1 MFFTGY
7 RDPEVWAE
15 LGLIGDSLSFTTD
28 ETVTKLG
35 IGYIKSRG
43 VECAMDTAVRF
54 ALLNAGENGE
64 INAKQMLNQHTR
76 LAALIEAGLV
86 ADGWYEDNDN
96 KKQQGWVFHEDGI
109 RLYWNH
115 VSSRWSHDNSHFG
128 GHLLGTKELWQYD
141 KGWSGRS
148 WVLRDNGETGR
159 RDYKKLWE
167 SEDGFYP
174 LPLQGNE
181 RTAVNM
187 LEDKEV
193 LKCINKSL
201 NRMTK
206 SGKAIQVTQGRGR
219 TFRWNKWG
227 WLDEYRQKHLV
238 TMAKQRKLGDV
249 VNEWEFTKGRVTN
262 MYGVEICDHEWH
274 PVSPVSYFTV
284 EQMIPSIEEDR
295 YGSYDHDANRWV
307 PSIDIQWRNARL
319 PYFFMNEGEAQ
330 AVVDEL
336 NSHSYPR
343 KGMGIRSNGEL
354 LTPTHN
360 VVEVSAPMVVRGD
373 AVIEDYMQPDEMFK
387 RIQLSAP
394 DIAEELNALLMY
406 EINKQYGSIT
416 EKEE

>member
-1 MFFTGY
+1 MYFTGY
-7 RDPEVWAE
+7 RDPVVWAE

-35 IGYIKSRG
+35 IGYIKSRD

-64 INAKQMLNQHTR
+64 INAKQMLNQYTR
-76 LAALIEAGLV
+76 LAALIECGLA
-86 ADGWYEDNDN
+86 ADGWYLDNEE
-96 KKQQGWVFHEDGI
+96 KKQRGWVFHEDGI
-109 RLYWNH
+109 RLHWNRI
-115 VSSRWSHDNSHFG
+115 SSRWSHDDTHFSAG
-128 GHLLGTKELWQYD
+128 YLGATELWQYD
-141 KGWSGRS
+141 KGWDGRS
-148 WVLRDNGETGR
+148 WTLRDYGEENR
-159 RDYKKLWE
+159 RDYNKLWE

-206 SGKAIQVTQGRGR
+206 SGKAIQVTKGRGR

-249 VNEWEFTKGRVTN
+249 VNGWEFTKGKVSKVF
-262 MYGVEICDHEWH
+262 GVEICDHEWH

-284 EQMIPSIEEDR
+284 EQRVPSITQDR
-295 YGSYDHDANRWV
+295 YGEYDHNEQRW
-307 PSIDIQWRNARL
+307 ITTINIGWNTTHL

-330 AVVDEL
+330 EITDEL

-343 KGMGIRSNGEL
+343 KGMGIRFNGEL
-354 LTPTHN
+354 LTPTHK
-360 VVEVSAPMVVRGD
+360 VVEVSAPMEVRGD

-394 DIAEELNALLMY
+394 DIAEGLNALLNY
-406 EINKQYGSIT
+406 KINKQYGSIT

>member
-1 MFFTGY
+1 MHFTGY

-15 LGLIGDSLSFTTD
+15 LGVVGESLSFTTD

-35 IGYIKSRG
+35 IGYIKNCS

-54 ALLNAGENGE
+54 TLLNAGENGE

-76 LAALIEAGLV
+76 LAALIETGLV
-86 ADGWYEDNDN
+86 ADGWYMDNDDE
-96 KKQQGWVFHEDGI
+96 KQKGWVFHEDGI
-109 RLYWNH
+109 RLHWNRI
-115 VSSRWSHDNSHFG
+115 SSRWSHDNSHFG
-128 GHLLGTKELWQYD
+128 GHMIGATELWQYD
-141 KGWSGRS
+141 TGWSGRS
-148 WVLRDNGETGR
+148 WTLRGDGASFR

-174 LPLQGNE
+174 IPLVGNE

-206 SGKAIQVTQGRGR
+206 SGKAVQVTQGRGR

-227 WLDEYRQKHLV
+227 WLDDYRQKHLV

-249 VNEWEFTKGRVTN
+249 VNGWEFTKGKVTN

-284 EQMIPSIEEDR
+284 EQTIPSISQDR
-295 YGSYDHDANRWV
+295 YGRYDHDTNRWV
-307 PSIDIQWRNARL
+307 PTLNIQWLNARL
-319 PYFFMNEGEAQ
+319 PYFFMDEGEAQ
-330 AVVDEL
+330 EIVDEL

-343 KGMGIRSNGEL
+343 KGMGIRFNGEL
-354 LTPTHN
+354 LTPTHE
-360 VVEVSAPMVVRGD
+360 VVEVSAPMIVRGD
-373 AVIEDYMQPDEMFK
+373 AVIEDYMHPEEMYK
-387 RIQLSAP
+387 RIQLSSP
-394 DIAEELNALLMY
+394 DISKELNALLKNT
-406 EINKQYGSIT
+406 IGKHYGSIT